1 MAEEKEITNNL
12 PQPIPPAKD
21 GVNQTPIVD
30 ETNFN
35 IPNYPKPQEFDSIAD
50 SIIQGV
56 QNEAPTIDDNTRAAL
71 EAASYDIN
79 KVLPQIGGY
88 KKYLSPGPS
97 GQGFNPWEASTNNF
111 NLNTVEGRRA
121 FMAGSSQRAA
131 QNFQDTG
138 RGTPS
143 SGAWQDP
150 VVFGMRAM
158 NADRYWNHPKFEE
171 IGYHPFQDNESYYN
185 TNSSWWDDMNR
196 SRGAFSTMFGPAFT
210 SNWRAIRDFFHG
222 DNLAMD
228 YKGSEAMAD
237 AMRIGSSSRGG
248 IGGFANDLF
257 INSAYTAGIISSMFV
272 EEAALTMGTAFT
284 GGATSGIQ
292 ALRTAGHMKTL
303 FNLGDKISDM
313 SRTVGN
319 YSTDFLR
326 QIGDV
331 EYARKFYNWTKGSTF
346 TPRSARWLA
355 SQLAPETS
363 YAMSKINSTRNT
375 VENMGNLAKTGK
387 LFGGFYRDARALS
400 LAWSESKLEGGL
412 QELEKREEYYMRM
425 LEENGGN
432 PLSQQQW
439 EALDY
444 LAKADG
450 LSTAW
455 KNFPIIWLSNKFVL
469 DGALRGFK
477 PLGRMLDET
486 MEGAGGRIMR
496 GEVSGKQMWFD
507 AGTGLKRVWNAGFKG
522 NARLFG
528 AAALRY
534 STANFAEGF
543 QELAQE
549 GVSAGTGRYYD
560 GLFEEALSTS
570 IDLDIAA
577 VESARKTNTYED
589 VMKGISAGF
598 QGESVNFHTFMSG
611 FLMGGMVQPFQA
623 VLFKHMPNLYK
634 RVSDPKEF
642 KAYQK
647 AKEKYI
653 TNSVNT
659 LNELWNEN
667 PRKYFDIT
675 KLDALNQRSLNQEML
690 KASYLNDIMAF
701 KDAKDQAIFSKLYTM
716 IKLGKGAQFS
726 EHIKNFLNMTDEE
739 LLQAFPEAD
748 ASVKDIRKRFEGMDK
763 KLLDMQDK
771 YHKLNEKYVNPF
783 DENKYE
789 FGSRAYAQ
797 EAIRQMAYDHAKM
810 MLMFTNNTYE
820 RSVERMNSIY
830 EKLSVDPV
838 VDKMAANDIN
848 ALLTREGMMKE
859 IRILEDELAVPPG
872 KTAKKEYKEI
882 YKQKQEKLKLL
893 TDYKNV
899 LNSDK
904 NKNKD
909 GTFKKAKLPLLK
921 KAFLKYVNH
930 IKDTSNG
937 KLTDNDGID
946 QAIEMIVD
954 HKILNGRLS
963 DYDRA
968 RRILDNPD
976 HLVEVADRV
985 ANAMN
990 RVWEANKKEYKIYKD
1005 TKEFVNN
1012 QERSKVLT
1020 DLAKEGIFADSDQA
1034 IIYLKSGV
1042 VPDIWYSE
1050 DSKITPMT
1058 AFENPNAW
1066 KTKNRILR
1074 NHKKIKE
1081 EEAKSD
1087 AVEKQKVKNQTEGD
1101 QGDITD
1107 KEVKDVKEGKNK
1119 TERSVFQEF
1128 LSTDPNTEKILE
1140 KQYEQYEEQYDQL
1153 ITKPAFY
1160 EFNEWIQRGDGGAPV
1175 LRARMK
1181 LYNLWNAQSAKAK
1194 AKEPFELWLKQNQG
1208 RADVNNIITN
1218 QKSANGESLVAADV
1232 MYDTVMNEKSELQHT
1247 LDTEETQLYILK
1259 DAGIAVIRVDVFDED
1274 TQTKSKYFRIITLN
1288 GKDAYDVYED
1298 LDKTGEVIKKTYN
1311 RKTDVDNAAKFIKDN
1326 KVKGDTFKFEIAPG
1340 EFQDLTTKQHIY
1352 KDNKKYIVQSRKS
1365 LVEEHGNL
1373 FVTPQEGG
1381 DPIKINPGE
1390 FTSEGWTIGET
1401 SAERKDKPVQLSTTE
1416 DVSSL
1421 TRLRVNEPIS
1431 FYKYIS
1437 DEQEA
1442 QGYTSE
1448 EAIQDFEETL
1458 KRLTPE
1464 DRKNLTLKI
1473 TKGENFEAV
1482 IENAPEDAKGI
1493 QKHFKD
1499 FPQFYNQQEDDF
1511 YKANSQ
1517 LKRGASKFNV
1527 VLMLNDQPIG
1537 RMSSF
1542 HDAVLLD
1549 KNGERLDPLTI
1560 TADQAKRLFR
1570 TKGHGRDAHITIQ
1583 NNYAY
1588 SLMIEKKFDDLLKGK
1603 DTADVKV
1610 EDLKDDN
1617 IHLLLD
1623 PGRPAYGNRKKKK
1636 LFTKINDLDYWD
1648 IGEYKGQKIF
1658 YVVNQQRRSGKAARV
1673 ESPPITNHPQEEADI
1688 PAFEN
1693 LRDEVDAIM
1702 GNQGKT
1708 SFDYKLRMGRYIM
1721 FVKTPNGTM
1730 TAIELKSP
1738 PLTDAK
1744 LNEIFTD
1751 LKTKSAEIA
1760 DNHIV
1765 NENKSNE
1772 SYSDQAEE
1780 IAYNFA
1786 DQLASELFIAS
1797 ETEGQNISI
1806 ELQPYGGVV
1815 ISDYNTTSK
1824 KQRHITIS
1832 RGKMKQ
1838 IADLNEFIEFT
1849 NKKWT
1854 DEHGTDNKIE
1864 LKKEYLRKNIPNNI
1878 SVEDFKSDM
1887 TANIQPHIRYQLG
1900 LNLEYTGDVEALKE
1914 AHAQAK
1920 KDKILKKENAGS
1932 VETTTT
1938 DKKEIKELNR
1948 ETFKAIAA
1956 SQFRRV
1962 PEGII
1967 RSIAQKIVN
1976 KEELT
1981 PQEQA
1986 IANSP
1991 QQKSR
1996 IAAERMSLMNSQNS
2010 PESEKRVKSG
2020 DLFKS
2025 KTRKNEKAQT
2035 DKLKEQADQ
2044 AWMEAFEEGLIKF
2057 NGDKKAASKMA
2068 DNDKK
2073 YISLMAQYKDA
2084 RENLPGLKVL
2094 DSLDNFDE
2102 EDIQKIED
2110 FVEWAKQNLP
2120 DWIQIESIED
2130 LGERLKNSG
2139 MTVGAFLMHLKNSAL
2154 GVSGGYIG
2162 KIYVGKKTPY
2172 KYHEAFHAVFRMM
2185 LSEEQINKF
2194 LNLAKK
2200 DVNKLLRSTKG
2211 YEMIPGFFAK
2221 SKKQALDKLRTLSPV
2236 YEKMSDKKLEDVL
2249 NEEYLADQFEM
2260 FRQNPKTSKVDSQV
2274 KSWFT
2279 VVWEFIMSIF
2289 TKMGSKNNTQEDPMH
2304 ELFKDIDSAKY
2315 KTANVQ
2321 NNRFTEA
2328 AAKLNGGITT
2338 PAYKLLTKDEIEV
2351 PVQIRRAGELITV
2364 KKKIKQTFTSDESD
2378 LLVRNSVS
2386 AYWDLRAKLKIDQK
2400 KKKVA
2405 DKARKAAEKNV
2416 IHEAVN
2422 LVIQYHDPNGP
2433 AWDNL
2438 DMKTEAGKKEYKQQK
2453 DKYEALLAYR
2463 KDFRDAVRS
2472 YLDLVQKQDQDM
2484 IDDYDLADNAE
2495 VKSTEDWDEE
2505 ANQRGGYRNLP
2516 TQLRMFIATT
2526 VIAEQ
2531 DKHGNPIYLNPD
2543 APKNKRIQLKAGVD
2557 YIQAYNGLLKSVSG
2571 TLDEVDMLKK
2581 MYLFSRTN
2589 NHSRAVIRKF
2599 FNKIFGKNGMQIV
2612 EQTVIENGQLPA
2624 QSQIADPEFLNMMF
2638 NGFYQFRVDYIFALR
2653 DKKTGETSLFAANHK
2668 DDAHNQTTKWNAA
2681 HQTKIK
2687 ALRNRNSM
2695 LKGGALRK
2703 LNSYVINP
2711 LTNDLRSTES
2721 PKSFEALEDKSR
2733 RYAEQLEDLT
2743 GISLSANYIA
2753 YSILQTK
2760 DPSDPNLIALKTAY
2774 TEQGITFEDLEEL
2787 SISLQKGE
2795 EIFYDHQEI
2804 DNPDKVKDNDGN
2816 ETVPDTEIVEG
2827 GIKGRLKKWALGNAV
2842 FDETVGSTVFLDPK
2856 GNFIYAHQLPTYHLE
2871 KVAMINSAEGIKM
2884 EKDANPDYVKNYLLN
2899 DPAFNSLA
2907 ENQQLKVLRMIGFKE
2922 TTTSLTADGTRVE
2935 NKGLDA
2941 NAMPGKSYGELTDAE
2956 QQANLINMYL
2966 LNVSQRSGKLRQ
2978 ENYYTEQKGRR
2989 NNTIEFATS
2998 PVMIRVIEASNTA
3011 DWVNLSVIKAVE
3023 LDKKSGEIVL
3033 TDKLVNGFLDKV
3045 EKEFNLISDESAKL
3059 SDPEW
3064 MDKED
3069 VYDGYHTDKKG
3080 NIASSIKQIEEH
3092 ENDKKNKKNQHQQ
3105 YRAYKFTENESVLVI
3120 RKPKEKIDTLTNDNV
3135 RGTLG
3140 NVEYG
3145 RIETGDQK
3153 VFVKDNL
3160 ISGLQAGGRAEVMI
3174 GEEIFMIDH
3183 LGRKNRT
3190 QYDLLKAIL
3199 DGEFG
3204 TAVSTEVTDKHSKNN
3219 KITLSDPE
3227 GGSYEFYTES
3237 AKLAKFFNNPKIDK
3251 NIYRILPREDY
3262 LNELKEKGQVMSLQK
3277 GTVDMSL
3284 KQELERLARQGD
3296 VSFSQALDK
3305 LDTLRE
3311 EKGLNSVRDTVK
3323 AALKSQ
3329 YNLYNI
3335 AINKIGVMDRL
3346 DARLK
3351 NGITADSAKKKGYA
3365 KSGKNKATRHTSK
3378 LMNLTEDVEY
3388 NLQQIFFS
3396 NWLNTSSL
3404 NEVLLGNESISL
3416 KDGVDKIKRAKMQNA
3431 AGPNARSVVTKP
3443 EWGIN
3448 DITTHVDGIVIEDPE
3463 FEKTYDGTGKG
3474 HQQTDA
3480 QVYMTIKAFKQ
3491 TWFGLGKLN
3500 KQQAELIEKVTKGQP
3515 ITAEEFFGAVDKNS
3529 LGYKQFDAQL
3539 NSKKYVYGDGMRYVK
3554 MSVFVLTPEFDSHK
3568 DGKPLESRVKLY
3580 NLRKKME
3587 EYEAKNKTIMWAIPK
3602 SASKMANKN
3611 VIKPEIAFNSDTNY
3625 DDTFGKG
3632 NKNVTKFDAR
3642 WLRLQQVTPSNKIE
3656 IVDPRQIKNL
3666 ILNEQD
3672 DSVTVI
3678 LEGKEYTVGEI
3689 KKLYE
3694 LSLTHRVELKYLNRR
3709 NLIFDVDSALG
3720 ELTKSIASGGITPDL
3735 QSFLDYA
3742 TAALEAS
3749 QSKSQFIE
3757 FFSME
3762 NNTSKYE
3769 LNNPITIQRYTELIM
3784 SFFGQGVL
3792 SEKQPGHTV
3801 TLASDYGVDVIKQVE
3816 EVDGN
3821 GNPIAWRVVRT
3832 DEWTNKS
3839 EEERST
3845 LSAIKENKDGTF
3857 SGLAKDQYYVDR
3869 LRHDI
3874 VEYKRG
3880 KDGKLIKKNGKL
3892 VKTKQRF
3899 SEFMIPPHFSEMMT
3913 NLDPTKPI
3921 PDTLAKMF
3929 GVRIPSQDKHS
3940 AINLKIVDFMPV
3952 YYGSTAIFSRE
3963 LIEVSGA
3970 DFDIDKLY
3978 IQNKE
3983 FYVNEKGEFKEY
3995 GKAKKEKDQFADYI
4009 RYTLKQFKNKQSSEA
4024 LALKK
4029 WRRRADSTDKKTQ
4042 TDIIKD
4048 VNVIEKEFD
4057 YWFRTNKSNLG
4068 VSTDDSPSYKEL
4080 IENSAKK
4087 TFADTEG
4094 YDYDELSGKFQPV
4107 YKEDTEI
4114 TERASNEEILQYFK
4128 ENKFI
4133 AGALGILKLPIN
4145 FTEYKQFKEDNK
4157 VEINNDLTFYA
4168 EPYAGGYNN
4177 QVLDY
4182 KIALL
4187 GNDHMTKVESGSTAS
4202 IKNEPADLGPL
4213 TDIVEEIENDLPNLA
4228 EEFNEDGL
4236 DVNNMLGILKAWSNN
4251 KAGARNIGAAVL
4263 PNVYLGWL
4271 KNANIQ
4277 LREANSKGTP
4287 IPLLRL
4293 NKHDYKNFGINYEI
4307 DTKTGKENKSGYRT
4321 QYIISALITAMTDN
4335 AKERLAAKLGLNK
4348 DALAVVTN
4356 MVALGVNI
4364 KTAIYLVN
4372 YPTIK
4377 DAYFKAMNKKSPTD
4391 PGIRS
4396 LIMGQIISLDK
4407 GEVAELSKK
4416 VEVTDG
4422 LLREHILDFKNAQET
4437 AIINQEPLANEW
4449 KAEELAVLKQFM
4461 NIWMIKDSTSK
4472 LSTIANIQKGMGR
4485 DMQTIE
4491 AKSADFEALGLELSD
4506 QDFSE
4511 TNIPF
4516 DIRHL
4521 VKNPDTIMGVNY
4533 LMYKQFTE
4541 RILPQALVVAS
4552 KPFKK
4557 LHNIIRENFGA
4568 LPPALA
4574 EAAIEKSRKDILTY
4588 VNGLAYMNLVAGTN
4602 NFTATSLN
4610 NSLIYQEMDGP
4621 VDIYDVV
4628 NKTRAYLKEKNVEN
4642 KFLEKFI
4649 FNDKAYTGEN
4659 KSALNRITANQWT
4672 QLAPSQIT
4680 ELQDGLLSLWSG
4692 NEVEREAATHLINYL
4707 LVKDGFQYKSDS
4719 FLNIVPPVMLSTFLQ
4734 ASEAVKELF
4743 SQDNPTDTGFENV
4756 FGQGVNFEVLAEYMT
4771 EYFESA
4777 STEHFVQP
4785 IIAQDQWGK
4794 LIQMAYGVQA
4804 EVDTEIYS
4812 SMINEK
4818 VALGRPNAIFV
4829 TQDTQ
4834 AQDVIRNNRVRN
4846 LPNVFT
4852 IPTRKSKKEPFT
4864 DDEILENKD
4873 IITEALDKI
4882 RDVIGE
4888 SGMPLNLDVEGFG
4901 VGKGWD
4907 METDAPETFKFLSD
4921 ELKRLF
4927 AYKQP
4932 YFRSEKTKSKDGV
4945 TKVISGM
4952 QTGVDQIGL
4961 EVAKELGIKTGGT
4974 APRDFVTEEGKAK
4987 ELAEEYGVKE
4997 VTEDS
5002 NKKYGKPEE
5011 ELYSARTELNVMNS
5025 DGTVYFNFGETS
5037 PGLQS
5042 TKGFVENVLARKIQ
5056 DPENKSKQIIRPDK
5070 PFILNPTVEQL
5081 KEFIKNNKI
5090 KTLNVAG
5097 NRLSKMNSDQQ
5108 KNVKEILE
5116 DALGVEK
5123 KGGKK
5128 TRVAGSVDKV
5138 TEQKYASYLNLQEPG
5153 KAIMI
5158 VDAMLGTRRDKT
5170 KKKVVFSKGY
5180 KKRKGETQKQYNAR
5194 IKKAKANKSQL
5205 KRSGRKTKVITIN
5218 NQEIDVFTFKTHEKI
5233 RVPVVYK
5240 DLKDGKIKKHKTKK
5254 ITILLKRTKL
5264 YVPYTAEEIP
5274 QAGDVFNLDNPES
5287 TVWGTR
5293 AEYVQVLSRGSKQ
5306 QNGMSF
5312 IYDPVDGGVIIR
5324 RPAYD
5329 ALREAQKAA
5338 EVVNDKTGAGGSNVV
5353 LEAQL
5358 EAAANRVAKSG
5369 TKGNI
5374 NNTNINQVN
5383 STNDN
5388 IELIAGNTKV
5398 GDTKD
5403 EYIGSIIKK
5412 NLIGKDKPKAE
5423 GSVGSSLFKKQSKVQ
5438 DIKPKITKKDLT
5450 EKNENPNKNYSN
5462 LRQYLEELG
5471 GPRRFKLA
5479 SIMGF
5484 SDGNISTFE
5493 NDLDKS
5499 SYTEKEYLEDLKKCY
5514 NS

>member
-1 MAEEKEITNNL
+1 MAEEKEITNNV
-12 PQPIPPAKD
+12 PQPIPPVQD
-21 GVNQTPIVD
+21 GVNQTPIAN
-30 ETNFN
+30 EPNFN
-35 IPNYPKPQEFDSIAD
+35 IPNYPKPQEFDTIAD

-56 QNEAPTIDDNTRAAL
+56 QNEAPTIDEATRASL
-71 EAASYDIN
+71 EAASLDIN

-88 KKYLSPGPS
+88 QKYTTPGPS
-97 GQGFNPWEASTNNF
+97 GQGFNPWEANTNNF

-121 FMAGSSQRAA
+121 FMAGSSQRAE

-150 VVFGMRAM
+150 IVFGMRSM
-158 NADRYWNHPKFEE
+158 NADRYWNHPKFQEL
-171 IGYHPFQDNESYYN
+171 GYHPFQDNESYYN
-185 TNSSWWDDMNR
+185 TNSSWSDDLSR
-196 SRGAFSTMFGPAFT
+196 SRGAWSTMFGPAFT

-228 YKGSEAMAD
+228 YEGSNAMAD

-248 IGGFANDLF
+248 VGGFVNDLF
-257 INSAYTAGIISSMFV
+257 INSAYTGGIITSMFV
-272 EEAALTMGTAFT
+272 EEVALSMGTVLT

-292 ALRTAGHMKTL
+292 ALRTAGHAKTL
-303 FNLGDKISDM
+303 FNLGDKISDA

-319 YSTDFLR
+319 YSTDFIKK
-326 QIGDV
+326 IGDID
-331 EYARKFYNWTKGSTF
+331 YARKFYNWSKGSTF

-387 LFGGFYRDARALS
+387 MFGGFYRDARALS

-412 QELEKREEYYMRM
+412 EELEKREEYYLEM
-425 LEENGGN
+425 LEKNNGN

-439 EALDY
+439 QALDY
-444 LAKADG
+444 LSKGAG

-455 KNFPIIWLSNKFVL
+455 KNLPIIWLSNKFVL

-486 MEGAGGRIMR
+486 MEGAGGRILR

-507 AGTGLKRVWNAGFKG
+507 AGTGLKGVWNAGFKG
-522 NARLFG
+522 NAKLFG

-549 GVSAGTGRYYD
+549 GVAAGTGRYYD
-560 GLFEEALSTS
+560 GLFHEALSTS

-634 RVSDPKEF
+634 KVSDPKKF
-642 KAYQK
+642 KAYQV
-647 AKEKYI
+647 AKDTYI
-653 TNSVNT
+653 ENAVST
-659 LNELWNEN
+659 LNELWSS
-667 PRKYFDIT
+667 PTKYFDIT

-701 KDAKDQAIFSKLYTM
+701 KDAKDQSIFSKLYTM

-726 EHIKNFLNMTDEE
+726 DHIKNFLNMSDEE

-748 ASVKDIRKRFEGMDK
+748 ASAKDIRKRFEGMDV
-763 KLLDMQDK
+763 KLLDMQNK

-783 DENKYE
+783 DKEKYE

-797 EAIRQMAYDHAKM
+797 EAIRSLAYDHAKM

-820 RSVERMNSIY
+820 RTVERMNSMY
-830 EKLSVDPV
+830 EKLSIDPV

-859 IRILEDELAVPPG
+859 IRILEDELEVAPG

-893 TDYKNV
+893 KSYKDV
-899 LNSDK
+899 LTNDK

-909 GTFKKAKLPLLK
+909 GTFKKSKSPLLK
-921 KAFLKYVNH
+921 KAFLNYINH
-930 IKDTSNG
+930 IKNTSDG
-937 KLTDNDGID
+937 KLVDNDGIN

-985 ANAMN
+985 AIAMN
-990 RVWEANKKEYKIYKD
+990 RIWEANRKEYKIYKD
-1005 TKEFVNN
+1005 TKDFINN

-1034 IIYLKSGV
+1034 LIYLKSGV

-1050 DSKITPMT
+1050 DSRLTPMT

-1066 KTKNRILR
+1066 RTKEKVLR
-1074 NHKKIKE
+1074 NHTKIKE

-1087 AVEKQKVKNQTEGD
+1087 AVEKQKIKNQTEGD

-1107 KEVKDVKEGKNK
+1107 KEVKDVKKGKNN

-1128 LSTDPNTEKILE
+1128 LSTDPNTEKILL
-1140 KQYEQYEEQYDQL
+1140 KQYEQYEEIYDQL
-1153 ITKPAFY
+1153 ITKPPFY

-1181 LYNLWNAQSAKAK
+1181 LYNLWNAQNAKAK
-1194 AKEPFELWLKQNQG
+1194 AKQSFELWLSQNQG

-1218 QKSANGESLVAADV
+1218 TKAANGESLIATDL
-1232 MYDTVMNEKSELQHT
+1232 MYNSVMNEESTLQHK
-1247 LDTEETQLYILK
+1247 LDAEETSLYTLK
-1259 DAGIAVIRVDVFDED
+1259 DAGISVIRVDVFDED

-1288 GKDAYDVYED
+1288 GKDAYDIYED

-1311 RKTDVDNAAKFIKDN
+1311 RKADVDQAAQFIKDN
-1326 KVKGDTFKFEIAPG
+1326 KIKGDTFKFEIAPG
-1340 EFQDLTTKQHIY
+1340 EFQELTTKQHVY
-1352 KDNKKYIVQSRKS
+1352 KDGKKYIVQSRKA

-1373 FVTPQEGG
+1373 FVTPKEGG
-1381 DPIKINPGE
+1381 DPEKITAGE
-1390 FTSEGWTIGET
+1390 FTANGWSIGET
-1401 SAERKDKPVQLSTTE
+1401 SQERKSKPVQLVSSTE
-1416 DVSSL
+1416 DVNSL
-1421 TRLRVNEPIS
+1421 TRLRVNEPIA

-1437 DEQEA
+1437 DEQDA

-1448 EAIQDFEETL
+1448 EAILDFEETL
-1458 KRLTPE
+1458 KGLTPE

-1482 IENAPEDAKGI
+1482 IENAPEDLTKM
-1493 QKHFKD
+1493 KD
-1499 FPQFYNQQEDDF
+1499 FPQFYNKQEDEF
-1511 YKANSQ
+1511 YKANTQ

-1527 VLMLNDQPIG
+1527 TLMLNDQPIA

-1549 KNGERLDPLTI
+1549 QNGEKIDPLTI

-1570 TKGHGRDAHITIQ
+1570 TKGFGRDAHVTIQ

-1588 SLMIEKKFDDLLKGK
+1588 SLMIEKKFDELLKGK
-1603 DTADVKV
+1603 DVVDIKV
-1610 EDLKDDN
+1610 EDLKDDS

-1623 PGRPAYGNRKKKK
+1623 PGRPAYGNRKKNK
-1636 LFTKINDLDYWD
+1636 LFTKIDDLDYWSV
-1648 IGEYKGQKIF
+1648 GEYKGQKIF
-1658 YVVNQQRRSGKAARV
+1658 YVVNQQRRSGKSAKV
-1673 ESPPITNHPQEEADI
+1673 ESPPITNHPQETNEDI
-1688 PAFEN
+1688 AALEN
-1693 LRDEVDAIM
+1693 LRDQVDAIM
-1702 GNQGKT
+1702 GDQGKT

-1744 LNEIFTD
+1744 LNEVFTD

-1760 DNHIV
+1760 DNHIT

-1772 SYSDQAEE
+1772 SYTDQAEE
-1780 IAYNFA
+1780 IAYNFS
-1786 DQLASELFIAS
+1786 DQLAAELFIAS

-1806 ELQPYGGVV
+1806 ELQPYGGVI
-1815 ISDYNTTSK
+1815 ISDYNTTTK

-1832 RGKMKQ
+1832 RAKMKK

-1849 NKKWT
+1849 NKKWSE
-1854 DEHGTDNKIE
+1854 DHGDKNKIE

-1878 SVEDFKSDM
+1878 SVENFKSDM
-1887 TANIQPHIRYQLG
+1887 TGNIQPHIRYGLG
-1900 LNLEYTGDVEALKE
+1900 LNLEYTGDIEAMKE

-1920 KDKILKKENAGS
+1920 KDKELKKENDGA

-1938 DKKEIKELNR
+1938 DKKDVVELNR
-1948 ETFKAIAA
+1948 ETFKAIAG
-1956 SQFRRV
+1956 SNFRRV
-1962 PEGII
+1962 PENII

-1986 IANSP
+1986 IVNSP
-1991 QQKSR
+1991 QQSGR
-1996 IAAERMSLMNSQNS
+1996 IQAERMSIMNVQNS
-2010 PESEKRVKSG
+2010 PQAEKRVKAS
-2020 DLFKS
+2020 DVLKS

-2035 DKLKEQADQ
+2035 DKLKKEADK
-2044 AWMEAFEEGLIKF
+2044 AWEEAFAKGLIEF
-2057 NGDKKAASKMA
+2057 NGDKKLASEKA

-2073 YISLMAQYKDA
+2073 YISLMAQYKEA
-2084 RENLPGLKVL
+2084 RENLPGMKIL
-2094 DSLDNFDE
+2094 DNLDNFDE
-2102 EDIQKIED
+2102 EDVQKIED

-2120 DWIQIESIED
+2120 DFIQIESIED

-2154 GVSGGYIG
+2154 GVKGGFVG

-2172 KYHEAFHAVFRMM
+2172 RYHEAFHAVFRMM
-2185 LSEEQINKF
+2185 LTDEQINKF
-2194 LNLAKK
+2194 LGLAKK
-2200 DVNKLLRSTKG
+2200 DVNKLLRSNKG

-2221 SKKQALDKLRTLSPV
+2221 TKKQALDKLRTMSPV
-2236 YEKMSDKKLEDVL
+2236 YENMNDNKLEDVL
-2249 NEEYLADQFEM
+2249 YEEYLADQFEI
-2260 FRQNPKTSKVDSQV
+2260 FKENPTKSKIDSQV
-2274 KSWFT
+2274 KSFFT
-2279 VVWEFIMSIF
+2279 VLLEFIMSIF
-2289 TKMGSKNNTQEDPMH
+2289 TKMDSKNNTQEDPMH
-2304 ELFKDIDSAKY
+2304 ELFRDIDSAKY

-2321 NNRFTEA
+2321 INRFTEA
-2328 AAKLNGGITT
+2328 SAKLSGGITT

-2386 AYWDLRAKLKIDQK
+2386 AYWDLRAKLKIDQRK
-2400 KKKVA
+2400 KDIA
-2405 DKARKAAEKNV
+2405 YKAKKAAEKNL

-2422 LVIQYHDPNGP
+2422 LVIQYHDPNSAG
-2433 AWDNL
+2433 WDNL
-2438 DMKTEAGKKEYKQQK
+2438 DMKTEAGRKEYKQQK

-2484 IDDYDLADNAE
+2484 IDDYDLADSAE

-2531 DKHGNPIYLNPD
+2531 DKHGNPIYLNPN

-2571 TLDEVDMLKK
+2571 TLDEIDMLKK

-2589 NHSRAVIRKF
+2589 NHSRAVINKF
-2599 FNKIFGKNGMQIV
+2599 FNKIFGKNGMQVV
-2612 EQTVIENGQLPA
+2612 EQTVLENGQLPA

-2668 DDAHNQTTKWNAA
+2668 DDAHHQTTKWNAS

-2687 ALRNRNSM
+2687 ALRNRKSM
-2695 LKGGALRK
+2695 MKGGALRK
-2703 LNSYVINP
+2703 LNNYVINP

-2721 PKSFEALEDKSR
+2721 PKSFEALENTSR
-2733 RYAEQLEDLT
+2733 RYAEQLEELT

-2774 TEQGITFEDLEEL
+2774 TEQGITYEDLEEL

-2804 DNPDKVKDNDGN
+2804 DNPDKVNENDGN
-2816 ETVPDTEIVEG
+2816 ETVPDTEVVEG
-2827 GIKGRLKKWALGNAV
+2827 GIKGRLKKWALGNAI

-2899 DPAFNSLA
+2899 DPAFTSLA

-2922 TTTSLTADGTRVE
+2922 TTTSITADGTRVE

-2966 LNVSQRSGKLRQ
+2966 LNVSQRSGKIKQ
-2978 ENYYTEQKGRR
+2978 ENFYTEQKGRR
-2989 NNTIEFATS
+2989 KSTIEFATS

-3023 LDKKSGEIVL
+3023 LDKKSGEIKL

-3064 MDKED
+3064 MEKED
-3069 VYDGYHTDKKG
+3069 VYDGYHTDKNG
-3080 NIASSIKQIEEH
+3080 NIANSIEQIEEH
-3092 ENDKKNKKNQHQQ
+3092 EKNNKKNQHQQ

-3120 RKPKEKIDTLTNDNV
+3120 RKPKEKIDGLTNDNV

-3140 NVEYG
+3140 NTEYG
-3145 RIETGDQK
+3145 RIETGNQK
-3153 VFVKDNL
+3153 VFIKDNL
-3160 ISGLQAGGRAEVMI
+3160 ISGLQAGKRGEVII
-3174 GEEIFMIDH
+3174 GDTIYMVDH

-3190 QYDLLKAIL
+3190 QYDLLKAIQQ
-3199 DGEFG
+3199 GEFG
-3204 TAVSTEVTDKHSKNN
+3204 NAVSTEATDKHSKNN

-3251 NIYRILPREDY
+3251 NIYRIIPREDY

-3296 VSFSQALDK
+3296 ISFAQALDR
-3305 LDTLRE
+3305 LNTLRE
-3311 EKGLNSVRDTVK
+3311 EQGLNSVRDTVK
-3323 AALKSQ
+3323 EALKSQ
-3329 YNLYNI
+3329 YDLYNN
-3335 AINKIGVMDRL
+3335 AINRIGVMDRL

-3351 NGITADSAKKKGYA
+3351 YGITADSAKKKGYA

-3378 LMNLTEDVEY
+3378 LMNLTDDVDY

-3404 NEVLLGNESISL
+3404 NEILLGNESISL

-3448 DITTHVDGIVIEDPE
+3448 NITTHVDGIIIEDPE
-3463 FEKTYDGTGKG
+3463 FTKTYDGSNKG

-3480 QVYMTIKAFKQ
+3480 QVYMTINAFKQ

-3500 KQQAELIEKVTKGQP
+3500 KQQAELIQKVTKGQP

-3539 NSKKYVYGDGMRYVK
+3539 NSKKYVYGDGMKYVK
-3554 MSVFVLTPEFDSHK
+3554 MSVFILTPEFDSHK
-3568 DGKPLESRVKLY
+3568 DGKPLESRIKLY

-3611 VIKPEIAFNSDTNY
+3611 VIKPEIVFNSDTNY
-3625 DDTFGKG
+3625 DETFGKG
-3632 NKNVTKFDAR
+3632 NKNVTRFDAR

-3666 ILNEQD
+3666 ILNEQND
-3672 DSVTVI
+3672 NVTVI

-3694 LSLTHRVELKYLNRR
+3694 LSLTHRVELKYLSRR
-3709 NLIFDVDSALG
+3709 NLIFDIDSALG
-3720 ELTKSIASGGITPDL
+3720 ELTESIASGGITPDL

-3749 QSKSQFIE
+3749 QSKSQFVE

-3762 NNTSKYE
+3762 NNNAKYE

-3784 SFFGQGVL
+3784 SFFGRGVL
-3792 SEKQPGHTV
+3792 AEKQPGHTV
-3801 TLASDYGVDVIKQVE
+3801 TLASDYGIDVIKQVE
-3816 EVDGN
+3816 EVDGD
-3821 GNPIAWRVVRT
+3821 GNPIAWTVVRT
-3832 DEWTNKS
+3832 DEWKNKS
-3839 EEERST
+3839 EEERAT

-3857 SGLAKDQYYVDR
+3857 SGLKPKQYYVDR
-3869 LRHDI
+3869 LRHD
-3874 VEYKRG
+3874 VTEYKRN

-3892 VKTKQRF
+3892 VKTKQTF

-3913 NLDPTKPI
+3913 DLDLTKPI

-3952 YYGSTAIFSRE
+3952 YYGSTAVFSRE

-3983 FYVNEKGEFKEY
+3983 FYVNENGEFKEY
-3995 GKAKKEKDQFADYI
+3995 GKAKKETDQFADYI
-4009 RYTLKQFKNKQSSEA
+4009 RYTLKQFKKKDSTEA

-4029 WRRRADSTDKKTQ
+4029 WRRRADSADKKTQ
-4042 TDIIKD
+4042 TDIVKD
-4048 VNVIEKEFD
+4048 VNVIEVEFD
-4057 YWFRTNKSNLG
+4057 YWFRTNKANLG
-4068 VSTDDSPSYKEL
+4068 LSQADTDTYKEM
-4080 IENSAKK
+4080 IRTSARK
-4087 TFADTEG
+4087 TYADTEG
-4094 YDYDELSGKFQPV
+4094 YEYDELTDKFEPV

-4114 TERASNEEILQYFK
+4114 TDKVSNEELLQYFK

-4133 AGALGILKLPIN
+4133 AGALGVLKLPIN
-4145 FTEYKQFKEDNK
+4145 FNEYKQFKKDNEVK
-4157 VEINNDLTFYA
+4157 INNDLSFYA

-4182 KIALL
+4182 KFALL
-4187 GNDHMTKVESGSTAS
+4187 GNDHMNKYVTSTAS
-4202 IKNEPADLGPL
+4202 IKNQPADLGPL
-4213 TDIVEEIENDLPNLA
+4213 TEIVEEIENDLPNLA

-4263 PNVYLGWL
+4263 PNIYLGWL
-4271 KNANIQ
+4271 RNANIV
-4277 LREANSKGTP
+4277 LREANSNDTP
-4287 IPLLRL
+4287 IPILRL
-4293 NKHDYKNFGINYEI
+4293 NKQDYKKFGVNYEI
-4307 DTKTGKENKSGYRT
+4307 DPKTGKENKQGYRT

-4377 DAYFKAMNKKSPTD
+4377 DSYFKAMNKKSPTD

-4396 LIMGQIISLDK
+4396 LIAGRIQTLEK
-4407 GEVAELSKK
+4407 GEAAELSKK
-4416 VEVTDG
+4416 IEVTDG
-4422 LLREHILDFKNAQET
+4422 LLREHILDYKNAQET

-4461 NIWMIKDSTSK
+4461 NIWNIKDYTTK
-4472 LSTIANIQKGMGR
+4472 LSAIATIQNGMGR
-4485 DMQTIE
+4485 DMQSIE
-4491 AKSADFEALGLELSD
+4491 SKNNDLQTLGLELSD
-4506 QDFSE
+4506 QDFAE

-4541 RILPQALVVAS
+4541 RILPQALVTAS
-4552 KPFKK
+4552 APFKK
-4557 LHNIIRENFGA
+4557 LHTIIRENFGA

-4574 EAAIEKSRKDILTY
+4574 DAAIEKSRKDVLTY
-4588 VNGLAYMNLVAGTN
+4588 VNGLAYMNLVAGTS

-4610 NSLIYQEMDGP
+4610 NSLIYEEMDGP
-4621 VDIYDVV
+4621 VNIYDVV
-4628 NKTRAYLKEKNVEN
+4628 NKLRDYLKEKGVEN
-4642 KFLEKFI
+4642 KFIEKFI
-4649 FNDKAYTGEN
+4649 YNDKAYSGEN

-4672 QLAPSQIT
+4672 QLAPSQII
-4680 ELQDGLLSLWSG
+4680 ELQDGLLSLFSG
-4692 NEVEREAATHLINYL
+4692 NEIEREASNHLVNYL

-4719 FLNIVPPVMLSTFLQ
+4719 FLNVVPPVMLTTFLQ

-4743 SQDNPTDTGFENV
+4743 SQDEPTDTGFENV
-4756 FGQGVNFEVLAEYMT
+4756 FGEGITFKVLAEYMT

-4777 STEHFVQP
+4777 STEHFVQN
-4785 IIAQDQWGK
+4785 ISASDQWGK
-4794 LIQMAYGVQA
+4794 LVQMAYGVQA

-4812 SMINEK
+4812 ATINEK
-4818 VALGRPNAIFV
+4818 VASGRPNALFV
-4829 TQDTQ
+4829 IQDTQ
-4834 AQDVIRNNRVRN
+4834 AQDIVRNNRVRN
-4846 LPNVFT
+4846 LPNVIT

-4882 RDVIGE
+4882 RDIVNE
-4888 SGMPLNLDVEGFG
+4888 SGMPLNLDVLGFG
-4901 VGKGWD
+4901 VGAGWE
-4907 METDAPETFKFLSD
+4907 METDAPETFEFLS
-4921 ELKRLF
+4921 EQLKTLF

-4952 QTGVDQIGL
+4952 QTGVDQLGL

-4974 APRDFVTEEGKAK
+4974 APIGFVTEDGKSK
-4987 ELAEEYGVKE
+4987 ELGKEYGVKE
-4997 VTEDS
+4997 ITEDS

-5011 ELYSARTELNVMNS
+5011 ELYSARTELNIMNS

-5042 TKGFVENVLARKIQ
+5042 TKGFAQNVLARKIK
-5056 DPENKSKQIIRPDK
+5056 DPKDKSKQITRPDK
-5070 PFILNPTVEQL
+5070 PFILNPTVDQL
-5081 KEFIKNNKI
+5081 KEFIKKNNI

-5097 NRLSKMNSDQQ
+5097 NRSSKMTSQQ
-5108 KNVKEILE
+5108 QESVKEILQ
-5116 DALGVEK
+5116 DALGVDK

-5128 TRVAGSVDKV
+5128 VRVSGSVDKV

-5153 KAIMI
+5153 KAVMI

-5170 KKKVVFSKGY
+5170 KNKVVFSRGY
-5180 KKRKGETQKQYNAR
+5180 KKKKGETQKQYNAR

-5205 KRSGRKTKVITIN
+5205 RRSGRKTKVITVN

-5233 RVPVVYK
+5233 RVPLVFK
-5240 DLKDGKIKKHKTKK
+5240 DLKDGKIKQHKTKK

-5274 QAGDVFNLDNPES
+5274 QAGDSFNLDNPES

-5293 AEYVQVLSRGSKQ
+5293 AEYKQVLSRGSKQ
-5306 QNGMSF
+5306 QNGMAF
-5312 IYDPVDGGVIIR
+5312 IFDPVNGGVVIR

-5338 EVVNDKTGAGGSNVV
+5338 EVVDDKTGAGGSNAV
-5353 LEAQL
+5353 LEGQA
-5358 EAAANRVAKSG
+5358 EMVANKIVKSG
-5369 TKGNI
+5369 IKGNI

-5383 STNDN
+5383 SNNDN

-5403 EYIGSIIKK
+5403 NYIGSIIKK
-5412 NLIGKDKPKAE
+5412 NLIGKDKGQGA
-5423 GSVGSSLFKKQSKVQ
+5423 VGSNLFKKQSRVQ
-5438 DIKPKITKKDLT
+5438 DTKAKITKKDLI

-5462 LRQYLEELG
+5462 LRQYLEQLG

-5479 SIMGF
+5479 SMMGF
-5484 SDGNISTFE
+5484 PDGNISTFE
-5493 NDLDKS
+5493 NDLNKS
-5499 SYTEKEYLEDLKKCY
+5499 SYTQEEYLEDLKKCY
-5514 NS
+5514 K